1 MSNLDQKDL
10 EQMLEIEEMDDNFD
24 NIKVNLPKALSKTN
38 NKTIKIDKAKD
49 LPKVYNDQRS
59 KSVLDDIDDEDFLWL
74 CS

>member
-24 NIKVNLPKALSKTN
+24 NIKVNLPKALSKN
-38 NKTIKIDKAKD
+38 NNETIKIDKAKD

-59 KSVLDDIDDEDFLWL
+59 KSVLDDIDDEDFL
-74 CS
+74 

>member
-38 NKTIKIDKAKD
+38 NETIEIDEAKD

>member
-38 NKTIKIDKAKD
+38 NETIKIEKTKD

-59 KSVLDDIDDEDFLWL
+59 KSVLDDINDEDFL
-74 CS
+74 

>member
-38 NKTIKIDKAKD
+38 NETIKIDKAKD

-59 KSVLDDIDDEDFLWL
+59 KFVLDDIDDEDFL
-74 CS
+74 

>member
-38 NKTIKIDKAKD
+38 NETIKIDKAKD

-59 KSVLDDIDDEDFLWL
+59 KSVLDDIDDEDFL
-74 CS
+74 

>member
-24 NIKVNLPKALSKTN
+24 NIKVNLPQALSKTN
-38 NKTIKIDKAKD
+38 NETIKIEKTKD

-59 KSVLDDIDDEDFLWL
+59 KSVLDDINDEDFLWL

>member
-38 NKTIKIDKAKD
+38 NETIKIEKTKD

-59 KSVLDDIDDEDFLWL
+59 KSVLDDIDDEDFL
-74 CS
+74 

>member
-38 NKTIKIDKAKD
+38 NETIEIDEAKD

-59 KSVLDDIDDEDFLWL
+59 KSVLDDIDDEDFL
-74 CS
+74 

>member
-38 NKTIKIDKAKD
+38 NETIKIDKAKE

-59 KSVLDDIDDEDFLWL
+59 KSVLDDIDDEDFL
-74 CS
+74 

>member
-59 KSVLDDIDDEDFLWL
+59 KSVLDDIDDEDFL
-74 CS
+74 

>member
-38 NKTIKIDKAKD
+38 NETIKIEKTKD

-59 KSVLDDIDDEDFLWL
+59 KSVLDDINDEDFLWL

>member
-38 NKTIKIDKAKD
+38 NETIKIDKAKE
-49 LPKVYNDQRS
+49 LPKIYNDQRS
-59 KSVLDDIDDEDFLWL
+59 KSVLDDIDDEDFL
-74 CS
+74 

>member
-10 EQMLEIEEMDDNFD
+10 EQMLEIEEMDENFD

-38 NKTIKIDKAKD
+38 NETIKIDKAKD

-59 KSVLDDIDDEDFLWL
+59 KSVLDDIDDEDFL
-74 CS
+74 

>member
-38 NKTIKIDKAKD
+38 NETIKIDKAKE

-74 CS
+74 SS

>member
-24 NIKVNLPKALSKTN
+24 NIKVNLPKALSKN
-38 NKTIKIDKAKD
+38 NNETIKIDKAKE

-59 KSVLDDIDDEDFLWL
+59 KSVLDDIDDEDFL
-74 CS
+74 